1 MAKITNELGT
11 FEGTTVQECIELYN
25 AVKAL
30 QSPAKAS
37 KARTST
43 LGSVKDGSAH
53 DLWNKASD
61 DVKATIIRTYIAD
74 NLADNHKVNKY
85 TLSFLYPIK
94 TKGVMLRDYV
104 ASADFHNVPDETLLD
119 LAKAAIGDKFNA
131 SCIATIVRAY
141 NTSARGSLVVENA
154 L

>member
-11 FEGTTVQECIELYN
+11 FEGATVQECIELYN
-25 AVKAL
+25 AVKAM
-30 QSPAKAS
+30 QAS
-37 KARTST
+37 APTKTRTST

-53 DLWNKASD
+53 DLWNKAPD
-61 DVKATIIRTYIAD
+61 DVKAMIIRTYIAD
-74 NLADNHKVNKY
+74 NIADNHKVNKY

-94 TKGVMLRDYV
+94 TKGIMLRDYV
-104 ASADFHNVPDETLLD
+104 ASDDFKNVPDETLLD
-119 LAKAAIGDKFNA
+119 LAKQAIGDKFNN

-141 NTSARGSLVVENA
+141 NASARGSLVIQNA